1 MNDKNKEDYINMKK
15 QEYIYRCM
23 QKYVK
28 RAAAVFVIGCMVT
41 GLATGCSTNG
51 KSKGSQA
58 SLLKEQTRE
67 VFAMDTY
74 MTLKAYGKNAGKA
87 LDASVKEIER
97 IENLVSTGKKTS
109 EIARINQNGSGKVSE
124 DTMKLI
130 LRSREL
136 YEDTDGA
143 FDITVYPVMEAW
155 GFTTEKYRIPGKTEL
170 QKLLANMDADKIIC
184 DEKKGTVKLDQKGMK
199 IDLGGIAKGYTSGRV
214 MEIMKKYG
222 VKNAVISLGGN
233 VQTLN
238 SKPDGSAWQIAVED
252 PQDKSSYIGVL
263 SLRNQAAIT
272 SGGYERYFEKNGKKY
287 HHIIDPKT
295 GYPSEN
301 GLSSVTIV
309 SKDGTLADGLSTSL
323 FIMGRKKA
331 TTYWKKHTQ
340 AFDTVMDTDRMQK
353 QIPMEEVGCIRFWQ
367 QECKRQS
374 PRQ

>member
-28 RAAAVFVIGCMVT
+28 RAVAVFVIGCMVT

-199 IDLGGIAKGYTSGRV
+199 MDLGGIAKGYTSGRV

-295 GYPSEN
+295 GYPAEN

-340 AFDTVMDTDRMQK
+340 AFDTVMVEDDGTIWVTEGIADVFSGDSGFK
-353 QIPMEEVGCIRFWQ
+353 VIY
-367 QECKRQS
+367 K
-374 PRQ
+374 

>member
-238 SKPDGSAWQIAVED
+238 SKPDGSAWQIHKTNPVILEYCLFEIRRRLHRVAMNVILKRMERN
-252 PQDKSSYIGVL
+252 III
-263 SLRNQAAIT
+263 SLIRRPDIRQKMDCLRLRSFQKMERLQMDCQPRSLLWAERKQQLTGRNIHRHLILLWWKMTEQ
-272 SGGYERYFEKNGKKY
+272 SG
-287 HHIIDPKT
+287 
-295 GYPSEN
+295 
-301 GLSSVTIV
+301 
-309 SKDGTLADGLSTSL
+309 
-323 FIMGRKKA
+323 
-331 TTYWKKHTQ
+331 
-340 AFDTVMDTDRMQK
+340 
-353 QIPMEEVGCIRFWQ
+353 
-367 QECKRQS
+367 
-374 PRQ
+374 

>member
-1 MNDKNKEDYINMKK
+1 MKK

-28 RAAAVFVIGCMVT
+28 RAVAVFVIGCMVT

-170 QKLLANMDADKIIC
+170 QKLLANMDADKIVC

-287 HHIIDPKT
+287 HHIIDPAT
-295 GYPSEN
+295 GKPSEKD
-301 GLSSVTIV
+301 LKSVTII
-309 SKDGTLADGLSTSL
+309 SKNGTLSDTLSTTL
-323 FIMGRKKA
+323 FVMGKDKA
-331 TTYWKKHTQ
+331 ISYWKKHSSEFNIILVDNNDKILISQ
-340 AFDTVMDTDRMQK
+340 G
-353 QIPMEEVGCIRFWQ
+353 IEERFSSENEYQ
-367 QECKRQS
+367 VVKK
-374 PRQ
+374 

>member
-1 MNDKNKEDYINMKK
+1 MKK

-28 RAAAVFVIGCMVT
+28 RAVAVFVIGCMVT

-222 VKNAVISLGGN
+222 VKNAVISLGCN

-287 HHIIDPKT
+287 HHIIDPAT
-295 GYPSEN
+295 GKPSEKD
-301 GLSSVTIV
+301 LKSVTII
-309 SKDGTLADGLSTSL
+309 SKNGTLSDTLSTTL
-323 FIMGRKKA
+323 FVMGKDKA
-331 TTYWKKHTQ
+331 ISYWKEHSKEFNMILVDENNKVYISQGIKDH
-340 AFDTVMDTDRMQK
+340 FSSDSDFTVIK
-353 QIPMEEVGCIRFWQ
+353 
-367 QECKRQS
+367 K
-374 PRQ
+374 

>member
-1 MNDKNKEDYINMKK
+1 MKK

-28 RAAAVFVIGCMVT
+28 RAVAVFVIGCMVT

-136 YEDTDGA
+136 YED
-143 FDITVYPVMEAW
+143 
-155 GFTTEKYRIPGKTEL
+155 TEL

-295 GYPSEN
+295 GYPAEN

-340 AFDTVMDTDRMQK
+340 AFDTVMVEDDGTIWVTEGIADVFSGDSGFK
-353 QIPMEEVGCIRFWQ
+353 VIY
-367 QECKRQS
+367 K
-374 PRQ
+374 